1 MERTDPM
8 TNVYPLGS
16 IEFQPIL
23 VTRDN
28 VVITSGVSF
37 AVIALNTAPASADW
51 FSATVLP
58 TAAYPSGATG
68 FLTGSYAAGTWAVWA
83 KISDS
88 PETPIINCGT
98 FQISVL

>member
-1 MERTDPM
+1 M

-16 IEFQPIL
+16 VEFQPIL

-37 AVIALNTAPASADW
+37 AVISLNTAPKSSDW

-58 TAAYPSGATG
+58 TEAYPSGATG
-68 FLTGSYAAGTWAVWA
+68 FLTGSYGAGTWAVWA
-83 KISDS
+83 QILDS
-88 PETPIINCGT
+88 PETPIISCGT
-98 FQISVL
+98 FQVSLL